1 MSDNKTWV
9 KAYKGF
15 DKDLKC
21 RGRQYTEGVEDHVSD
36 VARLCKEGVHACERP
51 LDVFEYY
58 DPADSVY
65 HEVELAGV
73 LDEHKEGSK
82 ICGTDIKVKGKLDIA
97 GLVKAQI
104 EYTKFH
110 CTNEHTAGNR
120 GTATAGN
127 HGTATA
133 GYRGSATAGYR
144 GSASAGEF
152 GSATAG
158 YRGSASA
165 GEFGSASVGEFGA
178 AAVGYC
184 GAASVGYCG
193 AASAGYCGAASAGYG
208 GVAAAG
214 YRGAASAGEFGAASV
229 GYGGVASA
237 GEFGAAAAGYRGAAS
252 AGEFGAA
259 SVGEFGTATSRGKSS
274 VGKNGIACSRSE
286 NARVKGGMGAVLVCA
301 QENKYDCGIK
311 TWAAGVVDG
320 VTILPDVWYKADN
333 GKLVPADN

>member
-58 DPADSVY
+58 APADSVY

-73 LDEHKEGSK
+73 LDEHKEDSK

-104 EYTKFH
+104 EYTKSH
-110 CTNEHTAGNR
+110 CTNEHAAGN
-120 GTATAGN
+120 
-127 HGTATA
+127 
-133 GYRGSATAGYR
+133 
-144 GSASAGEF
+144 
-152 GSATAG
+152 
-158 YRGSASA
+158 
-165 GEFGSASVGEFGA
+165 
-178 AAVGYC
+178 
-184 GAASVGYCG
+184 
-193 AASAGYCGAASAGYG
+193 
-208 GVAAAG
+208 
-214 YRGAASAGEFGAASV
+214 RGAASAGEFGAAS
-229 GYGGVASA
+229 A
-237 GEFGAAAAGYRGAAS
+237 GEFGAASAGKFGAATAGNRGAASAGYGGAASAGNCGAASAGYGGAAS

-259 SVGEFGTATSRGKSS
+259 SAGKFGAATAGNRGAASAGYGGAASAGNCGAASAGNRGAATSRGKSS

-301 QENKYDCGIK
+301 QENEYDCGIK

-333 GKLVPADN
+333 GKLVPADNQTT

>member
-133 GYRGSATAGYR
+133 GYRGAAT
-144 GSASAGEF
+144 
-152 GSATAG
+152 
-158 YRGSASA
+158 A
-165 GEFGSASVGEFGA
+165 GEFGSASVGDR
-178 AAVGYC
+178 
-184 GAASVGYCG
+184 G
-193 AASAGYCGAASAGYG
+193 AASAST
-208 GVAAAG
+208 
-214 YRGAASAGEFGAASV
+214 RGAASAGNR
-229 GYGGVASA
+229 GV
-237 GEFGAAAAGYRGAAS
+237 AS

-259 SVGEFGTATSRGKSS
+259 SVGEFGTATAGNHGTATAGEFGAASVGDRGAATSRGKSS

>member
-1 MSDNKTWV
+1 MIDNKTWV

-73 LDEHKEGSK
+73 LDENKEDSK

-110 CTNEHTAGNR
+110 CTNEHTAGYR

-133 GYRGSATAGYR
+133 GYRGSATAG
-144 GSASAGEF
+144 EF
-152 GSATAG
+152 GSASVGDRGAASASTRGAASVG
-158 YRGSASA
+158 YYGAASA
-165 GEFGSASVGEFGA
+165 GYGGAASAGNRGAASVGEFGA
-178 AAVGYC
+178 ASVGYG
-184 GAASVGYCG
+184 GAASAGYGG
-193 AASAGYCGAASAGYG
+193 AATAGEFGAATAGYCGAASAGN
-208 GVAAAG
+208 
-214 YRGAASAGEFGAASV
+214 RGAASVGEFGAASV
-229 GYGGVASA
+229 GYGGVATA
-237 GEFGAAAAGYRGAAS
+237 GEFGAATAGYCGA
-252 AGEFGAA
+252 
-259 SVGEFGTATSRGKSS
+259 ATSRGKSS

>member
-15 DKDLKC
+15 NKDLKC

-73 LDEHKEGSK
+73 LDEHKEDSK

-104 EYTKFH
+104 EYTKSH
-110 CTNEHTAGNR
+110 CTNEHTAGYC
-120 GTATAGN
+120 GAATAGN
-127 HGTATA
+127 
-133 GYRGSATAGYR
+133 RGA
-144 GSASAGEF
+144 
-152 GSATAG
+152 
-158 YRGSASA
+158 
-165 GEFGSASVGEFGA
+165 ASVGEFGA
-178 AAVGYC
+178 A
-184 GAASVGYCG
+184 
-193 AASAGYCGAASAGYG
+193 SAGYG
-208 GVAAAG
+208 
-214 YRGAASAGEFGAASV
+214 GAASAGEFGAASV
-229 GYGGVASA
+229 GD
-237 GEFGAAAAGYRGAAS
+237 RGA
-252 AGEFGAA
+252 
-259 SVGEFGTATSRGKSS
+259 ATSRGKSS

-301 QENKYDCGIK
+301 QENKYDCDIK

-320 VTILPDVWYKADN
+320 VTILSDVWYKADN

>member
-127 HGTATA
+127 HGIATA
-133 GYRGSATAGYR
+133 GN
-144 GSASAGEF
+144 
-152 GSATAG
+152 
-158 YRGSASA
+158 
-165 GEFGSASVGEFGA
+165 
-178 AAVGYC
+178 
-184 GAASVGYCG
+184 
-193 AASAGYCGAASAGYG
+193 
-208 GVAAAG
+208 
-214 YRGAASAGEFGAASV
+214 RGAASAGEFGAATAGEFGAATAGYYGAASAGYGGV
-229 GYGGVASA
+229 ATAGEFGAASAGYGGVASA
-237 GEFGAAAAGYRGAAS
+237 GNRGAAS

-259 SVGEFGTATSRGKSS
+259 TAGESGAATAGYYGAASAGYGGVASAGNRGAATSRGKSS

-301 QENKYDCGIK
+301 QENKYDCDIK

>member
-73 LDEHKEGSK
+73 LDENKEGSK

-110 CTNEHTAGNR
+110 CTNEHTAGNH

-127 HGTATA
+127 HGT
-133 GYRGSATAGYR
+133 
-144 GSASAGEF
+144 
-152 GSATAG
+152 ATAG

-165 GEFGSASVGEFGA
+165 GEFGSASVGDRGA
-178 AAVGYC
+178 ASASTR

-208 GVAAAG
+208 GVA
-214 YRGAASAGEFGAASV
+214 SAGEFGAAT
-229 GYGGVASA
+229 
-237 GEFGAAAAGYRGAAS
+237 AGYCGAAS
-252 AGEFGAA
+252 AGNRGVASVGEFGAA
-259 SVGEFGTATSRGKSS
+259 SVGEFGTATAGYCGAASAGEFGSASVGDRGAATSRGKSS

>member
-133 GYRGSATAGYR
+133 GYRGAAT
-144 GSASAGEF
+144 
-152 GSATAG
+152 
-158 YRGSASA
+158 A
-165 GEFGSASVGEFGA
+165 GEFGSASVGDRGSA
-178 AAVGYC
+178 SASTR

-193 AASAGYCGAASAGYG
+193 AASAGYGGAASAGYGGAATAGEFGAATAGYCGAASAGNRGAASVGEFGAASVGYCGAASAGYG
-208 GVAAAG
+208 G
-214 YRGAASAGEFGAASV
+214 AASAGNRGAASV
-229 GYGGVASA
+229 GD
-237 GEFGAAAAGYRGAAS
+237 RGA
-252 AGEFGAA
+252 
-259 SVGEFGTATSRGKSS
+259 ATSRGKSS

>member
-36 VARLCKEGVHACERP
+36 VARLCKEGVHACKRP

-120 GTATAGN
+120 GA
-127 HGTATA
+127 
-133 GYRGSATAGYR
+133 
-144 GSASAGEF
+144 ASVGEF
-152 GSATAG
+152 GTATAG

-165 GEFGSASVGEFGA
+165 GEFGSASVGD
-178 AAVGYC
+178 
-184 GAASVGYCG
+184 
-193 AASAGYCGAASAGYG
+193 
-208 GVAAAG
+208 
-214 YRGAASAGEFGAASV
+214 RGA
-229 GYGGVASA
+229 
-237 GEFGAAAAGYRGAAS
+237 
-252 AGEFGAA
+252 
-259 SVGEFGTATSRGKSS
+259 ATSRGKSS

-301 QENKYDCGIK
+301 QENEYDCGIK